1 MALVIYSSR
10 TGRIRRILTDDN
22 PARSDQILQHKHPA
36 RAGESSE
43 IIPNPPP
50 RLRQLQ
56 RRLNKITG
64 KTPANDRF
72 VVYGS
77 SGVVDR
83 IFIGDPDAGDV
94 VANRTVKQDNRAGRR
109 WRRNIA
115 ETSWERSLR
124 EINGDI
130 TRKTDR
136 LDYVE
141 SPAWLAKMRR
151 LEQTEAEIQATRAAL
166 VTQLSADIAAFEAAK
181 TIRQGPRP

>member
-22 PARSDQILQHKHPA
+22 PARPDQILQHKHPT

-56 RRLNKITG
+56 RRLNKLTG
-64 KTPANDRF
+64 KIPQNDRY
-72 VVYGS
+72 VVYGT
-77 SGVVDR
+77 SGVVGR
-83 IFIGDPDAGDV
+83 VFIGDPDAGDV
-94 VANRTVKQDNRAGRR
+94 VNNRTVKQDNRAGRR

-136 LDYVE
+136 RDYVE

-151 LEQTEAEIQATRAAL
+151 HEHTEAEIQATRTAL
-166 VTQLSADIAAFEAAK
+166 VADLTADIVAFEAEK

>member
-1 MALVIYSSR
+1 MALVIYSTR

-22 PARSDQILQHKHPA
+22 PARSDQILEHKHPP
-36 RAGESSE
+36 RTGESAA

-50 RLRQLQ
+50 RIRQLQ

-64 KTPANDRF
+64 KVPENDRF
-72 VVYGS
+72 VVYGT
-77 SGVVDR
+77 SGVVGR
-83 IFIGDPDAGDV
+83 VFIGDPDAGDV
-94 VANRTVKQDNRAGRR
+94 IANRTVRQDNRAGRR
-109 WRRNIA
+109 WRRNTA
-115 ETSWERSLR
+115 NTSWERSLR

-136 LDYVE
+136 LNFVE

-151 LEQTEAEIQATRAAL
+151 HEETEAEIQARRAAL
-166 VTQLSADIAAFEAAK
+166 VTQLNADITAFEAEK